1 MHKLLTAVA
10 LFAFA
15 GTLLA
20 QSPFTGTWKLDS
32 AQSKYTTGD
41 PPKDVTVVI
50 EEQGANYT
58 VTATGTSADGS
69 PLVVKYATPV
79 KGGMGKMESGPYDS
93 ISAKYISASERVN
106 TYKKGG
112 KVVATRHYVVSK
124 DGKTMMSSA
133 KGIGPA
139 GKPIDG
145 KDVFV
150 KQ

>member
-20 QSPFTGTWKLDS
+20 QSPLTGTWKLDS
-32 AQSKYTTGD
+32 AQSKYTTGS
-41 PPKDVTVVI
+41 PPKDVTLVI
-50 EEQGANYT
+50 EEQGSNFA
-58 VTATGTSADGS
+58 VTGNGTNADGS
-69 PLVVKYATPV
+69 PLAVKYTLPV
-79 KGGMGKMESGPYDS
+79 KGGMGKMEGGPYDS
-93 ISAKYISASERVN
+93 ISVKYISANERVN

-112 KVVATRHYVVSK
+112 KVVATRHLVVSK
-124 DGKTMMSSA
+124 DGKTMTTNVKGVSA
-133 KGIGPA
+133 TGQA
-139 GKPIDG
+139 VDG